1 MLILTRKE
9 NEKILIDEDIEISIV
24 EIKGNKVKI
33 GINAPEEVEI
43 LREEV
48 YKSVKEEN
56 IEATKDRKVNLDK
69 LKGFGKNSK
78 NSKK

>member
-9 NEKILIDEDIEISIV
+9 NEKILIDEDIEISVV

-33 GINAPEEVEI
+33 GIEAPDEVEI

-48 YKSVKEEN
+48 YESVKEEN

-69 LKGFGKNSK
+69 LKNFGKNSN

>member
-9 NEKILIDEDIEISIV
+9 NEKILIDEEIEISIV

>member
-9 NEKILIDEDIEISIV
+9 NEKILIDDDIEITVV

-33 GINAPEEVEI
+33 GIDAPDEIEI

-48 YKSVKEEN
+48 YESVKEEN
-56 IEATKDRKVNLDK
+56 IEATKKRKFDINK
-69 LKGFGKNSK
+69 LKNFGKN
-78 NSKK
+78 KK

>member
-9 NEKILIDEDIEISIV
+9 NEKILIDEDIEISVV

-33 GINAPEEVEI
+33 GINAPEEIEI

-48 YKSVKEEN
+48 YESVKEEN
-56 IEATKDRKVNLDK
+56 IEATQKRTFGIDK
-69 LKGFGKNSK
+69 LKKLKN
-78 NSKK
+78 N

>member
-33 GINAPEEVEI
+33 GIDAPEEIEI

-48 YKSVKEEN
+48 YESVKEEN
-56 IEATKDRKVNLDK
+56 IEATKERAFEIDK
-69 LKGFGKNSK
+69 LKKLKNK
-78 NSKK
+78 

>member
-9 NEKILIDEDIEISIV
+9 NEKILIDEDIEISVV

-33 GINAPEEVEI
+33 GIEAPDEVEI

-48 YKSVKEEN
+48 YESVKEEN
-56 IEATKDRKVNLDK
+56 IEATKERKVNLDK
-69 LKGFGKNSK
+69 LKKFGKNSN

>member
-1 MLILTRKE
+1 MLILSRKE

-33 GINAPEEVEI
+33 GINAPEEIEI

-78 NSKK
+78 KSKK

>member
-1 MLILTRKE
+1 MLILSRKE

-33 GINAPEEVEI
+33 GINAPEEIEI

-69 LKGFGKNSK
+69 LKGFGKK
-78 NSKK
+78 SKKSKK

>member
-9 NEKILIDEDIEISIV
+9 NEKILIDEDIEISVV

-56 IEATKDRKVNLDK
+56 IEATKGRKVNLNK
-69 LKGFGKNSK
+69 LISFGKNSK
-78 NSKK
+78 KSKK

>member
-9 NEKILIDEDIEISIV
+9 NEKILIDDDIEITVV

-33 GINAPEEVEI
+33 GIDAPDEIEI

-48 YKSVKEEN
+48 YESVKEEN
-56 IEATKDRKVNLDK
+56 IEATKKRKFDINK
-69 LKGFGKNSK
+69 LKNLGKN
-78 NSKK
+78 KK